1 MKTSIATVSIAGD
14 LRDKLTA
21 IAKAGFGGV
30 EIFEQDFIT
39 YDGAPRDVGALV
51 ADHGLRIDLF
61 QPFRDFEGLPDT
73 ARTRAFDR
81 AERKFDLMAE
91 LGTDLLLVSSSTNPT
106 ALGGVDRIAADFS
119 ELGERAAKRGFR
131 IGYEAVA
138 WGRHVTDY
146 RDAWEVVRRAG
157 QDNVGLILD
166 SFHTLA
172 AGVDPDHIRSI
183 PGDRIFHVQFSD
195 APMIG
200 MDLQY
205 LSRHFRCMPGEGDL
219 PILDFARAVMATGY
233 DGALSIEIMNDQ
245 FRGGIPRIIA
255 ADGYR
260 SLIYLMD
267 QVRRAEPDGGNDL
280 PNLPP
285 RAHAEGIEFIEF
297 AADREEAK
305 TLGQMLRGLGF
316 NPAGEHVSK
325 QVALWRQG
333 QINIV
338 INTEEEG
345 FAHSAYV
352 MHGTSVCDIGLMVG
366 DAKAA
371 IERAQALGA
380 NVFSQKR
387 GKGELDIPAVR
398 GVGGSVL
405 HFLDQTSELSEVWSK
420 EFRAPEDA
428 GEHPGERQGEGAGL
442 TRVDHIAQTMNYD
455 EMLTWTLFYESIF
468 DVAKTPMVDV
478 TDPNG
483 LVHSRAIQSSDGK
496 LRITMNGV
504 ETHRTFA
511 GRFMADSFGSSVQHI
526 AFASDDII
534 ATAERL
540 ASLGFNALPIS
551 ENYYLDLATR
561 FDLGEEFLAT
571 LRSHNLLYDEDKS
584 GAYLQL
590 YSLPYGDG
598 FFFEIIERRGGY
610 AGYGAANASYRTA
623 AQKRLGRPEGIPR
636 R

>member
-14 LRDKLTA
+14 LRDKLAA
-21 IAKAGFGGV
+21 IAKAGFDGV

-51 ADHGLRIDLF
+51 ADHGLKIDLF
-61 QPFRDFEGLPDT
+61 QPFRDFEGLPEG
-73 ARTRAFDR
+73 ARARAFDR
-81 AERKFDLMAE
+81 AERKFDLMGE
-91 LGTDLLLVSSSTNPT
+91 LGTDLLLVSSSTNPE
-106 ALGGVDRIAADFS
+106 ALGGVDRMAADFY
-119 ELGERAAKRGFR
+119 ELGERAAKRGLR

-138 WGRHVTDY
+138 WGRHVSDY

-157 QDNVGLILD
+157 RQNVGLILD

-172 AGVDPDHIRSI
+172 AGVDPDHILSI
-183 PGDRIFHVQFSD
+183 PGDSIFHVQFSD
-195 APMIG
+195 VPMIG

-205 LSRHFRCMPGEGDL
+205 LSRHFRCMPGEGNL

-233 DGALSIEIMNDQ
+233 RGTLSIEIMNDQ

-255 ADGYR
+255 ADGHR

-267 QVRRAEPDGGNDL
+267 QVRRAEPDGRTDL
-280 PNLPP
+280 PDLPP
-285 RAHAEGIEFIEF
+285 QAQAEGIEFIEF
-297 AADREEAK
+297 TADRAEAA
-305 TLGQMLRGLGF
+305 TLEQMLRELGF
-316 NPAGEHVSK
+316 SPAGKHISK

-333 QINIV
+333 AINLV

-352 MHGTSVCDIGLMVG
+352 MHGTSVCDIGMMVG
-366 DAKAA
+366 DAAAA

-387 GKGELDIPAVR
+387 GKDELDIPAVR

-405 HFLDQTSELSEVWSK
+405 HFLDRKSELSKVWDQ
-420 EFRAPEDA
+420 EFRPAAESAGAAPKS
-428 GEHPGERQGEGAGL
+428 AGL

-455 EMLTWTLFYESIF
+455 EMLTWTLFYQSIF
-468 DVAKTPMVDV
+468 AVEKTPMVDV
-478 TDPNG
+478 ADPNG
-483 LVHSRAIQSSDGK
+483 LVHSRAIQSPDGK

-526 AFASDDII
+526 AFATDDII

-540 ASLGFNALPIS
+540 AELGFKALPIS
-551 ENYYLDLATR
+551 ENYYLDLVTR
-561 FDLGEEFLAT
+561 FDLEEGFVAT

-590 YSLPYGDG
+590 YSQPYGDG
-598 FFFEIIERRGGY
+598 FFFEILERRGDY
-610 AGYGAANASYRTA
+610 RGYGAPNASYRTA
-623 AQKRLGRPEGIPR
+623 AQKRLTRPSGMPR
-636 R
+636 K

>member
-1 MKTSIATVSIAGD
+1 MKTSIATLSIAGD

-21 IAKAGFGGV
+21 IASAGFDGV
-30 EIFEQDFIT
+30 EIFEQDFIIF
-39 YDGAPRDVGALV
+39 DGTPRDVGALV
-51 ADHGLRIDLF
+51 ADHGLKIDLF
-61 QPFRDFEGLPDT
+61 QPFRDFEGLPE
-73 ARTRAFDR
+73 AGRARAFDR
-81 AERKFDLMAE
+81 AERKFDLMGE
-91 LGTDLLLVSSSTNPT
+91 LGTDLLLVSSSSHPD
-106 ALGGVDRIAADFS
+106 ALGGIDRIAADFN
-119 ELGERAAKRGFR
+119 ELGERAARRGLR

-157 QDNVGLILD
+157 RDNVGLILD

-172 AGVDPDHIRSI
+172 AGVNPDHIRSI

-195 APMIG
+195 VPMIG

-233 DGALSIEIMNDQ
+233 AGALSIEIMNDQ
-245 FRGGIPRIIA
+245 FRGGFPRIIA

-267 QVRRAEPDGGNDL
+267 QVRQAEPDGRTDL
-280 PNLPP
+280 PDLPP
-285 RAHAEGIEFIEF
+285 RARPEGIEFIEF
-297 AADREEAK
+297 TAGRAEAK
-305 TLGQMLRGLGF
+305 TLEQMLRALGF
-316 NPAGEHVSK
+316 SPAGTHVSK

-333 QINIV
+333 AINLI

-366 DAKAA
+366 DATAA
-371 IERAQALGA
+371 IQRAQALGA

-387 GKGELDIPAVR
+387 GKDELDIPAVR
-398 GVGGSVL
+398 GVGGSLL
-405 HFLDQTSELSEVWSK
+405 HFLDRTSELSEVWDK
-420 EFRAPEDA
+420 EFRVTE
-428 GEHPGERQGEGAGL
+428 GPGDGAGL

-455 EMLTWTLFYESIF
+455 EMLTWTLFYQSIF
-468 DVAKTPMVDV
+468 DVEKTPMVDV
-478 TDPNG
+478 ADPNG
-483 LVHSRAIQSSDGK
+483 LVHSRAIQSADGK

-526 AFASDDII
+526 AFATDDIVD
-534 ATAERL
+534 TAGRL
-540 ASLGFNALPIS
+540 ADLGFKALPIS
-551 ENYYLDLATR
+551 QNYYLDLVTR
-561 FDLGEEFLAT
+561 FDLDEDFVTA
-571 LRSHNLLYDEDKS
+571 LRRHNLLYDEDRN

-598 FFFEIIERRGGY
+598 FFFEIVERRGSY

-623 AQKRLGRPEGIPR
+623 AQKRLTRPEGVPR